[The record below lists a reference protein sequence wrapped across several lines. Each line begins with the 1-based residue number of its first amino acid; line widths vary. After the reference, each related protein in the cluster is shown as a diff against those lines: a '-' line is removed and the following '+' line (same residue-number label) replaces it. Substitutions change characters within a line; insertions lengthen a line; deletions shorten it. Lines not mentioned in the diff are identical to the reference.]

1 MSQVNHQHKENTM
14 TNRSPK
20 SLATQFYHTLC
31 HDLKVECKVTDEQM
45 AQMADALSAIQDAG
59 YVRFTPTTVRRLLFP
74 DAMDTQLFAGKSG
87 YAAFRNIVNEIVG
100 GR

>member
-1 MSQVNHQHKENTM
+1 M

-20 SLATQFYHTLC
+20 SLAKQFYHTLC
-31 HDLKVECKVTDEQM
+31 HDLKVEFPVTEQ
-45 AQMADALSAIQDAG
+45 QMRQLSLALSAIQDAG

-74 DAMDTQLFAGKSG
+74 DDMDTRLFTGKPG
-87 YAAFRNIVNEIVG
+87 YAEFRNIVNEIAG

>member
-1 MSQVNHQHKENTM
+1 M

-20 SLATQFYHTLC
+20 SIATQFYHTLC
-31 HDLKVECKVTDEQM
+31 HDLKVEFPVTEQ
-45 AQMADALSAIQDAG
+45 QMRQLSLALSAIQDAG

-74 DAMDTQLFAGKSG
+74 DAMDKGLFAGKPG
-87 YAAFRNIVNEIVG
+87 YAEFRNIVNEIVG